1 VGYEEGGQL
10 TEAVRRR
17 PYTVVLFDEI
27 EKAHHDVFNVFL
39 QILDDGRLTDNQGR
53 TVDFKNT
60 IVIMTSNIGSPLL
73 IENASDTG
81 VIAEDVRKKVM
92 AEMRAHFRPEFL
104 NRVDDIVLFK
114 PLTLSEIE
122 RIVELQLK
130 LLRARLADRRIE
142 LELSD
147 AAKEHI
153 AREGYDPVYGARPLK
168 RFLQRHIETP
178 LSRKLI
184 SGEITDGS
192 RVTVDFKKGELVF
205 ESTAFKKKKES

>member
-1 VGYEEGGQL
+1 
-10 TEAVRRR
+10 
-17 PYTVVLFDEI
+17 
-27 EKAHHDVFNVFL
+27 
-39 QILDDGRLTDNQGR
+39 
-53 TVDFKNT
+53 
-60 IVIMTSNIGSPLL
+60 
-73 IENASDTG
+73 
-81 VIAEDVRKKVM
+81 M

-114 PLTLSEIE
+114 PLTLAEIK

-168 RFLQRHIETP
+168 RFLQRHAETP

-192 RVTVDFKKGELVF
+192 RVTVDFKKGELLF
-205 ESTAFKKKKES
+205 ESTALKKRKEA